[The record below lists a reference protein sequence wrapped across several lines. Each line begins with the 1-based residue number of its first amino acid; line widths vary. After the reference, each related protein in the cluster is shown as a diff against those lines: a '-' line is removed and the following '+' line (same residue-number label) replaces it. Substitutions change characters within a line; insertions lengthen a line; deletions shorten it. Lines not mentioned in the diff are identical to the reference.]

1 MVKAQLG
8 GKTHWQESNDLE
20 MMFEGTYTSDFY
32 RTIRNLLHAQISLQQ
47 GDSQLPDAE
56 HFRAARSLARSWR
69 ELLLREVQYR
79 SAGGDALAA
88 R

>member
-1 MVKAQLG
+1 
-8 GKTHWQESNDLE
+8 
-20 MMFEGTYTSDFY
+20 
-32 RTIRNLLHAQISLQQ
+32 LLHAQISLQQ